1 MDVINAIINAENM
14 KALILIVAAVAGFIW
29 VEKRITAS
37 LHKELN
43 GLGVELRGEMK
54 ELAAELRGEM
64 KELAAE
70 LRGEMNALAAALRGE
85 MNERFTAF
93 HKTLKENDFAHLNET
108 IQTLTHLLHKNG
120 MLEPDDKQLLDSRLN
135 KVKT

>member
-43 GLGVELRGEMK
+43 GLGV
-54 ELAAELRGEM
+54 ELRGEM

>member
-1 MDVINAIINAENM
+1 MDVINAIINAENL
-14 KALILIVAAVAGFIW
+14 KVLVLIVAAVAGFIW

-43 GLGVELRGEMK
+43 GLGI
-54 ELAAELRGEM
+54 ELRGEM

-70 LRGEMNALAAALRGE
+70 LRGEMNALELRVD
-85 MNERFTAF
+85 ERFTAF

-108 IQTLTHLLHKNG
+108 IKALTFTLQKNG
-120 MLEPDDKQLLDSRLN
+120 ILEPEDKKFVDSHLESAR
-135 KVKT
+135 T